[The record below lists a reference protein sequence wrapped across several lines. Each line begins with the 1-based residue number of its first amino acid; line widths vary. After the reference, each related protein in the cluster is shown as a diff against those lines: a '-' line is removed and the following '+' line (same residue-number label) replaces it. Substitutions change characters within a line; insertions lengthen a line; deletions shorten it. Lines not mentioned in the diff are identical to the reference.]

1 MGGKAKTGVVKNK
14 WELKYIYEWYKVL
27 DLLQKILGW
36 VVDEISPHKW
46 VIVEAGGGCRRA
58 QDTAFYCTLE
68 IFYNK
73 NNWKRFLREKVYKL
87 LEIFFHLV
95 SL

>member
-1 MGGKAKTGVVKNK
+1 MGGN
-14 WELKYIYEWYKVL
+14 
-27 DLLQKILGW
+27 
-36 VVDEISPHKW
+36 VDGTSGH
-46 VIVEAGGGCRRA
+46 IVEAEQWA
-58 QDTAFYCTLE
+58 QDAAFYCMLE

-87 LEIFFHLV
+87 LEIFFRLL

>member
-1 MGGKAKTGVVKNK
+1 MIQSFGFASKEFRMAVGG
-14 WELKYIYEWYKVL
+14 
-27 DLLQKILGW
+27 D
-36 VVDEISPHKW
+36 VDGRSGH
-46 VIVEAGGGCRRA
+46 IVEAGQWA
-58 QDTAFYCTLE
+58 QDAALYCMLE

-87 LEIFFHLV
+87 LEMFFHLV